1 MQSVTINATRL
12 SSTDHDDIN
21 LLAPQ
26 GAGTG
31 TGIVAVFVIQDN
43 SWLPLCSGHSWE
55 SSAESQ
61 VLCWQLGF
69 NATNIPG
76 IY

>member
-31 TGIVAVFVIQDN
+31 TGIVEVFVIQ
-43 SWLPLCSGHSWE
+43 
-55 SSAESQ
+55 
-61 VLCWQLGF
+61 
-69 NATNIPG
+69 
-76 IY
+76 